1 MLDYC
6 MKQKNFP
13 ENVAEAVL
21 RNKVT
26 TSILFS
32 AVDSPTIVL
41 FIAVT
46 PIVILLEV

>member
-1 MLDYC
+1 

-26 TSILFS
+26 SILFS
-32 AVDSPTIVL
+32 AVDSPAVVL